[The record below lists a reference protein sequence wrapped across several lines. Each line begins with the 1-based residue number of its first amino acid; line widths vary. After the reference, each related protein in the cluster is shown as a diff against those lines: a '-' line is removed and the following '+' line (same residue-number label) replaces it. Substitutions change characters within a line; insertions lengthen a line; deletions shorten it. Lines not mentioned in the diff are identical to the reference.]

1 MEMERG
7 FVYTAVDVGRSIG
20 HVFLAVGVPE
30 SPLPMIQ
37 DQSLKYRSRPVG
49 SWTDEETSLSQR
61 LLLLPPML
69 LTAADVDSSSVFG
82 FFAWWLDEAS
92 CLKHCPALAWE
103 RGRWRTGGSVAVE
116 VVD

>member
-1 MEMERG
+1 MERG

-49 SWTDEETSLSQR
+49 SWTNERTSEESLRISEAT
-61 LLLLPPML
+61 
-69 LTAADVDSSSVFG
+69 TARAAHRCGYRWLFCVW
-82 FFAWWLDEAS
+82 FF
-92 CLKHCPALAWE
+92 CV
-103 RGRWRTGGSVAVE
+103 VA
-116 VVD
+116 

>member
-1 MEMERG
+1 MERG

-92 CLKHCPALAWE
+92 CLKHCPAWAWE